1 VFGLLEGLPWGGIK
15 FIKPGKG
22 GTTHK
27 AALLQNK
34 NKKNSKFSLILKVFL
49 DFTKKYFDF

>member
-1 VFGLLEGLPWGGIK
+1 LGGIK
-15 FIKPGKG
+15 FIESGKG

-34 NKKNSKFSLILKVFL
+34 NKKKSKFSLILKVFL
-49 DFTKKYFDF
+49 IFAKKYFDF